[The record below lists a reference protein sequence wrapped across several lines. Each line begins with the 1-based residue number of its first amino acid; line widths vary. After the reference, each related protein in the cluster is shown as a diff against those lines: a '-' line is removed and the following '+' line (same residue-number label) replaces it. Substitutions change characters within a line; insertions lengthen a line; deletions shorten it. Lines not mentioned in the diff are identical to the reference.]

1 MISSSENEFIPI
13 VLETLK
19 NRYPVLYLDLPK
31 LTKIYVYLSIELF
44 NLLPNSAYTV
54 SISRLQIFLDGRL
67 IKNAFYSIL

>member
-13 VLETLK
+13 VLETLN

-44 NLLPNSAYTV
+44 NLLPNNAYTV
-54 SISRLQIFLDGRL
+54 SISRFKIFLDGWL
-67 IKNAFYSIL
+67 MKNAFNSIL